1 MNFKI
6 HMKIHSFI
14 SVGAGHQKGKG
25 HTLLPLPL
33 PLPTTVVSGFVVH
46 MIE

>member
-14 SVGAGHQKGKG
+14 SMGAGHQKGKG
-25 HTLLPLPL
+25 HTLLPL